1 MRRLGWERWGALG
14 GFAFVV
20 LYVVAFAALGLEVGN
35 SDRDILD
42 YYASSSH
49 RAKEIVAF
57 FMIAAA
63 ALSLIVFGNAL
74 RTVISRV
81 EGERSAPVAALAWAG
96 TIACAT
102 LILAGNA
109 LSRATAFSAFDKEFD
124 IEPNTRRVFESAGY
138 LLFVSATLAAILLV
152 VAVTIAVFRLHV
164 FGRWLGWLS
173 LATALL
179 LPSAIIFIGYLVF
192 VVWVIAVS
200 VVLVRRPSEPQPLGA
215 AAD

>member
-1 MRRLGWERWGALG
+1 MRRLGWERWGAIG

-20 LYVVAFAALGLEVGN
+20 FYIVAFAALDIEVGN
-35 SDRDILD
+35 SDREILD
-42 YYASSSH
+42 YYGSSSH
-49 RAKEIVAF
+49 RAKEMVAF

-74 RTVISRV
+74 RTVISRA

-96 TIACAT
+96 TIACST
-102 LILAGNA
+102 LILTGNA

-124 IEPNTRRVFESAGY
+124 LEPNTRRVFESAGY

-152 VAVTIAVFRLHV
+152 VAVAIAVFRERI

-173 LATALL
+173 IVSALL
-179 LPSAIIFIGYLVF
+179 LPAAILFIGYLVF

-200 VVLVRRPSEPQPLGA
+200 VVLVRRPSEPQPIGA